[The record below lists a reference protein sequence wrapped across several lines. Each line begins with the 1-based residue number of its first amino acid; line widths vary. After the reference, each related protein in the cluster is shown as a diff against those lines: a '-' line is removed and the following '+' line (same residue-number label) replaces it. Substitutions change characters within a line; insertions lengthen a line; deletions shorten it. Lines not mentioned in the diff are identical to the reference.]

1 MSNPANKKAAN
12 LSTFM
17 LSQDYLPEHW
27 NWTVLEQQ
35 ALSSND
41 CAQVGQVILSRFMT
55 NGIKLEAAY
64 IITHDQDEHEIWD
77 EYQNCYK
84 SSFTS
89 HHIHFVGK
97 FKKGDAM
104 PIERIAEIIGVEEN
118 YIVKPKPGRY
128 SYDNMLSYLIH
139 IKYPEKHRYKADSVV
154 TLAGPDYMKIYSES
168 HRAWMRGRAEKL
180 IADAIPTFKELKVMI
195 AEGNITEDEVYNDP
209 KYNLLLTENL
219 DKIKKLFENRREII
233 FLRSPEGKAQREFLE
248 KREAENRRSQA
259 QIFLSH
265 RKNNPGIS
273 TGSDDCDDELQN

>member
-1 MSNPANKKAAN
+1 MSNPAKKKAAN

-27 NWTVLEQQ
+27 KWTVQEQQ

-41 CAQVGQVILSRFMT
+41 CEKVGQVIMSRFEN
-55 NGIKLEAAY
+55 NGVKLEAAY

-104 PIERIAEIIGVEEN
+104 PIEKIAEIIGVEEN

-139 IKYPEKHRYKADSVV
+139 IKYPAKHRYRADSVV
-154 TLAGPDYMKIYSES
+154 TLAGSDYMKIYSES
-168 HRAWMRGRAEKL
+168 HRAWMRGRAEKM
-180 IADAIPTFKELKVMI
+180 IADAIPTYKELKVMI
-195 AEGNITEDEVYNDP
+195 AEDSITEDELYDDP
-209 KYNLLLTENL
+209 KYRLLLIEHLSDIDKMFQNRLTILAKQRPEAKAKRKSRL
-219 DKIKKLFENRREII
+219 DFWI
-233 FLRSPEGKAQREFLE
+233 
-248 KREAENRRSQA
+248 SQCN
-259 QIFLSH
+259 SDT
-265 RKNNPGIS
+265 N
-273 TGSDDCDDELQN
+273 SDDQNDELQD